1 MDNNNTFTNT
11 KFEVWLKDNKAIKF
25 YSNSAELKALI
36 FKENKGKAGIYMWT
50 HIETGKFYVGST
62 VDISERMYN
71 YFSIIKLKRSKTAY
85 INNALLL
92 HGHSAFS
99 LTILKYIDITDLSK
113 EEARELILS
122 SEQYFLNLIFSPIRL
137 NSYNILPTA
146 GSRLGAKHSKESI
159 AKMSGQN
166 NHMFNKYL
174 SDETLTKM
182 SEAKAGKDNP
192 MSKKVYVY
200 SKDSDT
206 VKETILYK
214 SFDTCIDVAKFFDC
228 TTRTISNYLDKNKLY
243 KNQWILTSSPKNG
256 NNSKG

>member
-1 MDNNNTFTNT
+1 MNNNNTFTNT
-11 KFEVWLKDNKAIKF
+11 KFEVWLKDNKAVKF
-25 YSNSAELKALI
+25 YPNSAELKALI
-36 FKENKGKAGIYMWT
+36 SKDNKGKAGVYMWT

-71 YFSIIKLKRSKTAY
+71 YFSIVKLKRSKTAY

-99 LTILKYIDITDLSK
+99 LTILKYIDITNLSK

-122 SEQYFLNLIFSPIRL
+122 SEQYFLDLIFSPIRL

-159 AKMSGQN
+159 VKMSGQN

-174 SDETLTKM
+174 SIETLAKM
-182 SEAKAGKDNP
+182 SEAKVGKDNP
-192 MSKKVYVY
+192 MRKTVYVY
-200 SKDSDT
+200 FKDSDT
-206 VKETILYK
+206 VKETVLYK

-228 TTRTISNYLDKNKLY
+228 TTRTISNYLDKDKLY
-243 KNQWILTSSPKNG
+243 KNQWFLTSSPKNE
-256 NNSKG
+256 NNSRD